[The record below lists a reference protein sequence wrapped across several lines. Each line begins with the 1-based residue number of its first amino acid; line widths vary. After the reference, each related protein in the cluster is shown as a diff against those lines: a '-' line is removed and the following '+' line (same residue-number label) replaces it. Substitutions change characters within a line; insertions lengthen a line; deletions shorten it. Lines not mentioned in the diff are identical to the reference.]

1 MHCEDCALSKG
12 VIRVRDDLAVEIKC
26 DRLLVQLGKAE
37 VEVFPGRD
45 SAPSECFGG
54 GGGEAGGQDD
64 PRGTACTSS
73 CGGRVANDLL
83 PASILGQSSKTG
95 VVFPALFGYNG
106 ATRRP
111 HHITELNADSI
122 GSNMTGP

>member
-95 VVFPALFGYNG
+95 LSSPLFS
-106 ATRRP
+106 AIMVP
-111 HHITELNADSI
+111 QEDPITSQNSMQTV
-122 GSNMTGP
+122 SGPT